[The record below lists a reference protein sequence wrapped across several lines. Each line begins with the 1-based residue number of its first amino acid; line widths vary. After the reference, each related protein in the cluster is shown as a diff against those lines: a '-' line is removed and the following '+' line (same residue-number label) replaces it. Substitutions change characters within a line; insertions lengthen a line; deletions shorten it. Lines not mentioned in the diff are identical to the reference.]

1 MFLRQQIDQQIDG
14 FFFLIH
20 SISLC
25 LLIGEFRP
33 IRLKVIIEMCGNY
46 VQCVVDF
53 WCCCSGGILGL
64 EFGNGLDGM
73 KSGGQKELGYF
84 IACASWSMLV
94 VYG

>member
-1 MFLRQQIDQQIDG
+1 MDFVFV
-14 FFFLIH
+14 FFFFIH

-73 KSGGQKELGYF
+73 KSGGQRELGCF

-94 VYG
+94 VCG